1 MMDTLT
7 LARDT
12 SRHAVYTNI
21 AAAVL
26 SLAVIGPPVQ
36 AQDKPSAQELAD
48 LHARADAGEAAA
60 QHALG
65 FLYSDGLGVPQDHV
79 EAAGWYRRAAEQGH
93 ATAQH
98 ALGVMY
104 YDGLGVPQDY
114 VEAHIWLNL
123 AASQLTGQSRERA
136 VAVRDALAE
145 LITSAELR
153 EAQRRAR
160 ALHAA
165 QSVQMRSGV
174 QDALAPAGGVGGGV
188 YRPGW
193 GIVNPRLLREVKPL
207 YTSEALDEK
216 ITGTVYLELVVL
228 PDGTVGDV
236 RITRSLDPVFGLD
249 EQAIKAARQWLFEP
263 GTRFGEPVAILVHLA
278 LDFNLK

>member
-1 MMDTLT
+1 MSL
-7 LARDT
+7 
-12 SRHAVYTNI
+12 HAVRATVAI
-21 AAAVL
+21 AAL
-26 SLAVIGPPVQ
+26 SLAVLGPPVQ

-48 LHARADAGEAAA
+48 LHASADAGEATA

-79 EAAGWYRRAAEQGH
+79 EAAGWYRRAAEQGE

-104 YDGLGVPQDY
+104 YDGLGVSQDY

-123 AASQLTGQSRERA
+123 AASQLTGESRERT
-136 VAVRDALAE
+136 VAVRDAVAE
-145 LITSAELR
+145 LMTPAELGA
-153 EAQRRAR
+153 AQRRAR

-165 QSVQMRSGV
+165 QSVQIRSGV
-174 QDALAPAGGVGGGV
+174 QDALASAGGVGGGV

-193 GIVNPRLLREVKPL
+193 GIVNPRVLREVKPQ
-207 YTSEALDEK
+207 YTAEAMREK
-216 ITGTVYLELVVL
+216 VAGTIDLELVVL

-236 RITRSLDPVFGLD
+236 QITRSLDPDFGLD
-249 EQAIKAARQWLFEP
+249 EQAIKAVRQWRFIP
-263 GTRFGEPVAILVHLA
+263 GTRFGEPVAILITIEVG
-278 LDFNLK
+278 FNLQ